1 LLNRRI
7 AALKDKSYKD
17 VIGLIPAA
25 GHAVRMGYLP
35 CSKELLPLGIDTA
48 EDQSEPRYRVIIS
61 YLLEALRSADTT
73 KAFIIL
79 RKGKWDIP
87 GYLGDGS
94 DFNMH
99 IGYLMQGLPYA
110 VPYTLDQAFPFMQ
123 QSIAAL
129 GFPDILYKDND
140 IFSKMLSRLK
150 EGDLDI
156 VLGLFPADK
165 PQNAD
170 GVEYDDDMTIR
181 RVVPKPH
188 DKKHQ
193 FVWAAAVWK
202 PIFTRFMHDYLAH
215 LDPPTHGQ
223 NELQIGH
230 VIQQAIIE
238 GQRVA
243 GVHVS
248 KYPPIDVGTPEN
260 FKTVVS
266 EFNKRQP
273 KNHA

>member
-1 LLNRRI
+1 M
-7 AALKDKSYKD
+7 KD
-17 VIGLIPAA
+17 VKFENVIGIIPAA
-25 GHAVRMGYLP
+25 GHAHRMGPLP
-35 CSKELLPLGIDTA
+35 CSKELLPLGIGSA
-48 EDQSEPRYRVIIS
+48 EDQSGPRYRVTIS
-61 YLLEALRSADTT
+61 YLLKALRSADIT

-110 VPYTLDQAFPFMQ
+110 VPYTLDQTFQFMQ

-129 GFPDILYKDND
+129 GFPDILYNGNE
-140 IFSKMLSRLK
+140 IFSKMLGRLK
-150 EGDLDI
+150 ENDLDI

-170 GVEYDDDMTIR
+170 GVEYDDDMIIR

-188 DKKHQ
+188 DKKHP

-202 PIFTRFMHDYLAH
+202 PVFTHFMHDYLAQ
-215 LDPPTHGQ
+215 LDPPKNGQ
-223 NELQIGH
+223 IELQIGH
-230 VIQQAIIE
+230 VMQEAITE
-238 GQRVA
+238 GHRVA

-248 KYPPIDVGTPEN
+248 KYPPIDIGTPEN
-260 FKTVVS
+260 YTAVVK
-266 EFNKRQP
+266 ENKFP
-273 KNHA
+273 

>member
-7 AALKDKSYKD
+7 AGLKDNSYKD

-25 GHAVRMGYLP
+25 GHAVRMGHLP
-35 CSKELLPLGIDTA
+35 CSKELLPLGIDSA

-87 GYLGDGS
+87 DYLGDGS

-140 IFSKMLSRLK
+140 IFSKMLGRLE

-170 GVEYDDDMTIR
+170 GVEYDDDMIIR
-181 RVVPKPH
+181 KVVSKPH
-188 DKKHQ
+188 DQRHQ

-202 PIFTRFMHDYLAH
+202 PIFTRFMHDYLTKLAV
-215 LDPPTHGQ
+215 PSPGQ
-223 NELQIGH
+223 IELQIGH
-230 VIQQAIIE
+230 VIQQAITE

-248 KYPPIDVGTPEN
+248 QYPPIDVGTPEN
-260 FKTVVS
+260 LMAVAR
-266 EFNKRQP
+266 EFNNLQS
-273 KNHA
+273 KNQS